1 MCVPFKRQL
10 SNARVPLRAY
20 PTSFSY
26 PVMIY
31 TQRER
36 EREREIKLSFFIPTG
51 FYGKVVGSSSL
62 ANVHGIGAFNGTVDT
77 DYRRTVSVVLLNL
90 SDNEY
95 IVEIGNIIAQ

>member
-36 EREREIKLSFFIPTG
+36 ERERKREKERERERERKREIKTTTKTLRICP
-51 FYGKVVGSSSL
+51 KP
-62 ANVHGIGAFNGTVDT
+62 
-77 DYRRTVSVVLLNL
+77 
-90 SDNEY
+90 
-95 IVEIGNIIAQ
+95 